1 MFDFTY
7 ERQSRLKHKDFSHLD
22 YQKQVREKATVT
34 TVIAPSQ
41 PGRVY
46 YRATYWFA
54 ICEQDITLE
63 VHTLVYVKDRKGII
77 LIVEP
82 FTCDLQDCPLTNTKK
97 VLHQNN
103 SLMAEALIGMLF

>member
-1 MFDFTY
+1 MFDLTY
-7 ERQSRLKHKDFSHLD
+7 DRKSRLKNKDFSHLD
-22 YQKQVREKATVT
+22 YQKQLGERATVT
-34 TVIAPSQ
+34 TAIAPSQ

-63 VHTLVYVKDRKGII
+63 VNTLVYVKERKGII
-77 LIVEP
+77 LMVEP
-82 FTCDLQDCPLTNTKK
+82 FTCDLQDCPLPNIKTAS
-97 VLHQNN
+97 HQDN